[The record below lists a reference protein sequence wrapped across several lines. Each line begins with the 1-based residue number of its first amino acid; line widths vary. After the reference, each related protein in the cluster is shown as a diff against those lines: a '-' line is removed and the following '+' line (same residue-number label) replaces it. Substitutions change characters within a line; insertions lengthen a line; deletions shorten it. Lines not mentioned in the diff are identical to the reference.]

1 VKRGDLVRLKKNEQR
16 GRVYCAG
23 VGIILAIRDNYRR
36 VQFQKQPE
44 TLKWLHV
51 EDLEVVR

>member
-1 VKRGDLVRLKKNEQR
+1 VERGDLVRLKKNEQR

-23 VGIILAIRDNYRR
+23 VGIILALKDNYRWVR
-36 VQFQKQPE
+36 FQKQPE

-51 EDLEVVR
+51 EDLEIVR